1 MIYQEMTTNL
11 LGLVDGAAADYCA
24 EDSGFCVF
32 GGRDFCDVGA
42 KNDEVGIL
50 TVDERAF
57 SSLFELGVGGAGG
70 VGANAFIERDFFLRL
85 PAGGGAA
92 IGEFAS
98 DAGVEAAHRIDGLD
112 VVVGAE
118 GEVNFIFQHRVPG
131 VGALDALGA
140 DARFGPAH
148 VGGLMR
154 RLHGSDDVESGET
167 REVGG
172 RDDLRVLDAITT
184 IARAVGFGDGLECVE
199 RDGVG
204 AITDGVKVELEA
216 GFVAFDRHLFEFGG
230 IDGHD
235 AAG

>member
-1 MIYQEMTTNL
+1 
-11 LGLVDGAAADYCA
+11 
-24 EDSGFCVF
+24 
-32 GGRDFCDVGA
+32 
-42 KNDEVGIL
+42 
-50 TVDERAF
+50 
-57 SSLFELGVGGAGG
+57 GAGG

-154 RLHGSDDVESGET
+154 RLHGGDDVERSET
-167 REVGG
+167 GKICGG
-172 RDDLRVLDAITT
+172 DDLRVLDAVAP
-184 IARAVGFGDGLECVE
+184 IAGTVGLGDGFERVE

-204 AITDGVKVELEA
+204 AVADGVKV
-216 GFVAFDRHLFEFGG
+216 
-230 IDGHD
+230 
-235 AAG
+235 